1 MSSVAVQSNVI
12 PSGTSDGS
20 SRSTQAPAWFKIF
33 DGPEDD
39 AGVRPYG
46 VKVVLV
52 EDKKKNKLP
61 GGWEAKKPGTNAW
74 RGFTVQQKEDAYNH
88 AEVSMTTCPIDGRPV
103 PIGVTQVQTLV
114 NYLMKCHQGEFER
127 LAREAGGHIR
137 TLYVY
142 PDCYSVTRRFINHR
156 FPDMSFETKSQLD
169 MALKTGTPLF
179 PETDCHHGEKCR
191 GIKGGCGFNHPGAG
205 WCDWEKSP
213 TKRCY
218 NKFCGKNHGRGRMKF
233 ITRLNNSSSGEEGKS
248 KVVKKKPQT
257 KDDEV
262 KPKSSNPFE
271 GLVDE
276 EEEDVEEDVK
286 EVVEEVQTPEQEE
299 EHRGAADEEG
309 FVTPKKRGSKKPPT
323 APVKRKSSNS
333 HSNMKSASKRL
344 FEGEDEVQENLPV
357 ECVVLK
363 PEDLGMTESG
373 PSKKTSKKTFKKAA
387 QKVPGSGEFPQLSE
401 SEVQDQDQES
411 PTWEERIA
419 ETRVSDAEAL
429 RLAKEKKIE
438 EQTMKLEEERQKL
451 EEAKQKLEEKKRAL
465 QEIEDEKKRVQEEME
480 EQERLLEEEKA
491 RKEQEAIEEEEER
504 KRKIQERLD
513 AGVEGLVVIP
523 PKKERELKEA
533 PPKKSSKKAKKQGK
547 NKGEKVFLHFG

>member
-1 MSSVAVQSNVI
+1 MSSVAIQSNVI
-12 PSGTSDGS
+12 PSGTSTGS

-52 EDKKKNKLP
+52 EDKKKNKLL

-103 PIGVTQVQTLV
+103 PLGVTQVQTLV
-114 NYLMKCHQGEFER
+114 NYLRNIHRGEFER
-127 LAREAGGHIR
+127 LVREAGGHIR

-205 WCDWEKSP
+205 WCNWEKSP

-233 ITRLNNSSSGEEGKS
+233 ITKSSSGGETKP
-248 KVVKKKPQT
+248 KVVKKKKPEP
-257 KDDEV
+257 KNDEL

-276 EEEDVEEDVK
+276 EEEVVE
-286 EVVEEVQTPEQEE
+286 EVVEQVVEQVQTPEQEE

-323 APVKRKSSNS
+323 APVKGKNTKSRSNLKSS
-333 HSNMKSASKRL
+333 SKRL

-373 PSKKTSKKTFKKAA
+373 PSKKTSKKISKKAA

-401 SEVQDQDQES
+401 SVDQES

-419 ETRVSDAEAL
+419 ETRVSDAEAR

-465 QEIEDEKKRVQEEME
+465 QEIEEEKKRVQEEME
-480 EQERLLEEEKA
+480 EQERLLEEEQA
-491 RKEQEAIEEEEER
+491 RKEQEVIEQEEER
-504 KRKIQERLD
+504 KKRIQDRLD
-513 AGVEGLVVIP
+513 AGVEGLVVIT
-523 PKKERELKEA
+523 PKKQRELDEA
-533 PPKKSSKKAKKQGK
+533 PPKKGSKKAKKKG
-547 NKGEKVFLHFG
+547 KGEKVVLHWS